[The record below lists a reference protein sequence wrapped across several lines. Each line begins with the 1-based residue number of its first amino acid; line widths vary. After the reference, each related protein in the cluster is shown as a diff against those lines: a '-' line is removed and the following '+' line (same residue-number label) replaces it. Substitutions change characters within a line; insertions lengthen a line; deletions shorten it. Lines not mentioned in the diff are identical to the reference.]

1 MKNED
6 SEGTGQ
12 TWLDVDKK
20 VNCAKTKNSRSFVI
34 VCWDMIPYLLQLL
47 KDDDWV
53 KK

>member
-1 MKNED
+1 MKMQRELVNH
-6 SEGTGQ
+6 GMT
-12 TWLDVDKK
+12 VDKK